1 MKTLPSSS
9 KHQIRKKS
17 TLTALML
24 CNSIMLC
31 VGGGSMLTIYTGMEK
46 HFVILLGNQIEEHRE
61 VTVC

>member
-1 MKTLPSSS
+1 
-9 KHQIRKKS
+9 
-17 TLTALML
+17 ML

-46 HFVILLGNQIEEHRE
+46 RFIILLGNQIEEE